1 MKKIYLKYIAFA
13 VVITVVLLMAL
24 TTNFVSAGPPVK
36 VRVTPGDQE
45 EELNPSEPCKV
56 NLDPSDPIAFPDK
69 RAVHELIYDDGV
81 AEGAYYMYDAYNGF
95 AVRFTPPSYPVDI
108 ITAKFC
114 FLPDRTHEEFAV
126 YVYDDNGPDGK
137 PGTILGGP
145 IYHTASD
152 LGWCDV
158 DLFGLGISITS
169 GDFYILYQQLVDGPY
184 CEALCYD
191 ETPPISGRSWDYID
205 DGWYI
210 IDPKDD
216 YMIRCVVNDSTL
228 DSSWTFMVYLD
239 GDNNLESA
247 ALDDFM
253 EISSVGSTAGVNI
266 VAQFDRIPGYV
277 SSYDDWTTCKRFLI
291 TPGMTPTA
299 ANAIADLGEC
309 NMGDPNTLTEFVEWS
324 MTEYP
329 ADNYALIL
337 WNHGS
342 GWKAW
347 TPWDAVV
354 GRGVCW
360 DDTNGGDHLTLQET
374 EQALSGKYVD
384 LLGYDACLMHMVE
397 VVYQVKANVGIS
409 VGSEDSE
416 PNDGWP
422 YDTILADLTRTP
434 TMTPR
439 TLGAVIVQR
448 YIDFYGSA
456 GSETQSA
463 VDNGDFYGL
472 VTAIDNLAQALIAE
486 INAGHLTQV
495 QQARIATVE
504 IQYDYYIDLYNFAQ
518 RIQTYVPGATSEAQT
533 VMDNLSITVYEE
545 AHGSLVPNEHGLS
558 IYFPLGEED
567 YLATYDTTAFAI
579 DTHWADFLK
588 QYYAPSICGNMTV
601 DPKSWNPTLFHG
613 STNSKTVTVS
623 ASDGTVE
630 DVTVSKLSGPT
641 WLSVNATDFGDI
653 ASGSY
658 KTFSMTTAPPSG
670 TSGDFTYTV
679 RVSNTCGSPSTMN
692 VSGTIKVLCEGWS
705 VQLDVKLTRN
715 SGTGVVAVGTDVAEF
730 GVNEAATDGFDEWF
744 DIPEPPP
751 PPDPPYLQAYFYY
764 PDNPFQQVK
773 KLSTSYISDHFVG
786 SVIWNSW
793 PFQLDYHA
801 DDADNVTITWNPGD
815 IAAVPTNYSLLFV
828 VNGKLINMRSTPSY
842 TFDVSATT
850 TGTCEYEI
858 IATTAGQYTFELS
871 AGWNM
876 ISFPIEPLDRNASSI
891 FGPDYYYLCTWNPVN
906 RSYAEVD
913 EIGVCPIMPK
923 ANSRYCDNLTNLGY
937 WILVLEYRDVTVL
950 GTRIYEYGEDLT
962 DGWNLIGSIW
972 TTTNVPD
979 GTETDP
985 ADQMYPHL
993 YTWGGDHYELTQDIE
1008 PGVGYW
1014 ALTFCN
1020 CELHVFPIQ
1029 RQPQAPFQ
1037 QSRQIQRDLNDWLAI
1052 IEDNAEFGQKDA
1064 ATDGIDTQ
1072 LGVPEPPPPPAP

>member
-1 MKKIYLKYIAFA
+1 MRIRVIVFV

-24 TTNFVSAGPPVK
+24 TMNPVSAGPPMKGSLIPV
-36 VRVTPGDQE
+36 DQE
-45 EELNPSEPCKV
+45 EELNPSEPYKV
-56 NLDPSDPIAFPDK
+56 NIDPSDPIAFPDK

-95 AVRFTPPSYPVDI
+95 AVRFTPPSYPVEI

-114 FLPDRTHEEFAV
+114 FLPDRTHEQFAV

-152 LGWCDV
+152 WGWCDV
-158 DLFGLGISITS
+158 DLSGPGISITS

-216 YMIRCVVNDSTL
+216 YMIRCVVNDTTL

-247 ALDDFM
+247 AIDDFM
-253 EISSVGSTAGVNI
+253 EMSSVSSTAGVNI
-266 VAQFDRIPGYV
+266 VAQFDRIPGYD
-277 SSYDDWTTCKRFLI
+277 SLYGDWTTCKRFLI
-291 TPGMTPTA
+291 TPGLTPTA

-342 GWKAW
+342 GWKKW
-347 TPWDAVV
+347 MPWDAVL

-360 DDTNGGDHLTLQET
+360 DDTNGGDYLTLQET
-374 EQALSGKYVD
+374 EQALTGKYVD

-397 VVYQVKANVGIS
+397 VVYQVKTNAGIS
-409 VGSEDSE
+409 AGSEDSE

-422 YDTILADLTRTP
+422 YDTILEDLTGTP
-434 TMTPR
+434 TMTSR
-439 TLGAVIVQR
+439 TLGTVIVQR
-448 YIDFYGSA
+448 YIESYGSA

-463 VDNGDFYGL
+463 VDNGNFSGL

-486 INAGHLTQV
+486 INAGNLTQV
-495 QQARIATVE
+495 QQARSETEQI
-504 IQYDYYIDLYNFAQ
+504 YYSYYIDLYNFAQ
-518 RIQTYVPGATSEAQT
+518 NIQTYVPGATSEAQA

-558 IYFPLGEED
+558 IYFPLGEGD
-567 YLATYDTTAFAI
+567 YLASYDATAFAI
-579 DTHWADFLK
+579 DTLWNEFLK
-588 QYYAPSICGNMTV
+588 QYYSPSPRGNMTV
-601 DPKSWNPTLFHG
+601 APTSWSPTLFHG
-613 STNSKTVTVS
+613 TTDTKTVTVS

-630 DVTVSKLSGPT
+630 GVTVSKVSGPS
-641 WLSVNATDFGDI
+641 WLSVNITDLGDI
-653 ASGSY
+653 ASGSSR
-658 KTFSMTTAPPSG
+658 TFSITAAPPSD
-670 TSGDFTYTV
+670 TCGDFIYTV
-679 RVSNTCGSPSTMN
+679 RVSNTGGTPSTMD
-692 VSGTIKVLCEGWS
+692 VSGTITVLCEGWS
-705 VQLDVKLTRN
+705 VRLDVTLYDYAYIEEEW
-715 SGTGVVAVGTDVAEF
+715 VHIVLGTDVAEF

-744 DIPEPPP
+744 DIPEPPA
-751 PPDPPYLQAYFYY
+751 PPYPPYVQAYFDY
-764 PDNPFQQVK
+764 PDNPYQQVK
-773 KLSTSYISDHFVG
+773 RLSTSYIPDHFFG
-786 SVIWNSW
+786 IVIRNSW
-793 PFQLDYHA
+793 PFKLDYRA
-801 DDADNVTITWNPGD
+801 DELENADNFTITWNAGD
-815 IAAVPTNYSLLFV
+815 IAAVPTNFSLLFM
-828 VNGKLINMRSTPSY
+828 VNDTPINMRRTPSY

-850 TGTCEYEI
+850 GTYEYEI
-858 IATTAGQYTFELS
+858 IATTEGQYTFELS

-891 FGPDYYYLCTWNPVN
+891 FGPEYYYLCAWNPVN
-906 RSYAEVD
+906 RSYYNVS
-913 EIGVCPIMPK
+913 EIGVCPIQSK
-923 ANSRYCDNLTNLGY
+923 ANCRYCDNLANIGY
-937 WILVLEYRDVTVL
+937 WILVLEDRDVTVL
-950 GTRIYEYGEDLT
+950 GSRIYEYGEELAKD
-962 DGWNLIGSIW
+962 WNMIGSIW
-972 TTTNVPD
+972 TETNVPD

-985 ADQMYPHL
+985 ADQMYQHL
-993 YTWGGDHYELTQDIE
+993 YTWSGDHYELTQAID

-1020 CELHVFPIQ
+1020 CDLHVFPTI
-1029 RQPQAPFQ
+1029 
-1037 QSRQIQRDLNDWLAI
+1037 
-1052 IEDNAEFGQKDA
+1052 AEFGQKKA
-1064 ATDGIDTQ
+1064 ATDYVDQ
-1072 LGVPEPPPPPAP
+1072 QFDVPMPPPPPAP